1 MSRALR
7 APLDPNV
14 ACACGFCAKYT
25 HGHASGSLC
34 LSILTSHTP
43 DSPYLY
49 VQYLHGQTYSPQ
61 SRLCLWLTRRGSE
74 APAVLH
80 SRWISTLRN
89 VGVRRGNQ
97 ASEGWQDDVSS
108 RARTGWSTSRLL
120 RSMAHGTHAPTQE
133 AGRAQRCGRTP
144 LQSVQGSIATY
155 WRHWA
160 LTKSTVKGCRSRD
173 RRHKILTRSRLGREL
188 AHRTEAANGG
198 AGACVARAAARCYE
212 GRQSPVVFQVRD
224 RGALLK

>member
-1 MSRALR
+1 MCKIHRSPLAVYTARRVADPHSRQ
-7 APLDPNV
+7 PLP
-14 ACACGFCAKYT
+14 T
-25 HGHASGSLC
+25 HLDGVRHRLQSSVGSGSPAGALKHLRYC
-34 LSILTSHTP
+34 TLDQH
-43 DSPYLY
+43 SPKRGRGAR
-49 VQYLHGQTYSPQ
+49 QRQRGMAGRCKQ
-61 SRLCLWLTRRGSE
+61 SRKDGLER
-74 APAVLH
+74 V
-80 SRWISTLRN
+80 STAAEL
-89 VGVRRGNQ
+89 
-97 ASEGWQDDVSS
+97 
-108 RARTGWSTSRLL
+108 
-120 RSMAHGTHAPTQE
+120 AHGKVSTHAPTQQ

-212 GRQSPVVFQVRD
+212 GASKPGGFP
-224 RGALLK
+224 GA

>member
-1 MSRALR
+1 MSVNSHEPHSRQ
-7 APLDPNV
+7 PLP
-14 ACACGFCAKYT
+14 
-25 HGHASGSLC
+25 
-34 LSILTSHTP
+34 TSTVKH
-43 DSPYLY
+43 
-49 VQYLHGQTYSPQ
+49 SPQ
-61 SRLCLWLTRRGSE
+61 SALPLAHRRRGSE

-120 RSMAHGTHAPTQE
+120 RSMAHGKVSTHTPTQE

-212 GRQSPVVFQVRD
+212 AASKPGGFPGVRD
-224 RGALLK
+224 TGTLLK